1 MTPHPAILVVDDQNS
16 NLIAM
21 EAVFEG
27 EPVDLVKASS
37 GADAL
42 KILLQRDFALVLL
55 DVQMP
60 DLDGFEVAEIMRSNP
75 RTESTPIIFLTAI
88 SKEQRYIFRGYET
101 GAVDYLFKPIDPAI
115 LRSKVRVFLELE
127 RKNRSL
133 RESLRLLQQERD
145 HNQMLLRSLS
155 EGLLGITQSGNIFY
169 ANPTAEE
176 MLDSSLRDLIGRRL
190 SEIFVLCDEDGQPA
204 DWPLAEF
211 LSACA
216 RGERVHRDD
225 LFMSRGGRQIA
236 VEISAN
242 PLLPGDS
249 ARLGVAGVVVVFR
262 DVSSRRQNE
271 KALARKAT
279 SDALTGLC
287 NRAEFERVLQ
297 EKVAEANRRETSIA
311 LLYIDLDR
319 FKGINDSL
327 GHHVGDQVLKAAAKR
342 LQDSARQTDV
352 VARIGG
358 DEFIMV
364 LESSEPR
371 RAASLVS
378 GKVLQAFARVVDI
391 DDGSKLQI
399 GTSVGIA
406 IYPDD
411 STHPDELLKCAD
423 KAMYQAK
430 SAGRNTYRFFRG

>member
-1 MTPHPAILVVDDQNS
+1 MMPHPAILVVDDQNS

-27 EPVDLVKASS
+27 EPVDLVKANS
-37 GADAL
+37 GAEAL
-42 KILLQRDFALVLL
+42 KIMLQRDFALVLL

-101 GAVDYLFKPIDPAI
+101 GAVDYLFKPIDAAI
-115 LRSKVRVFLELE
+115 LRSKVRVFLDLE

-133 RESLRLLQQERD
+133 RESLRLLQAERD
-145 HNQMLLRSLS
+145 HNQTLLRSLS
-155 EGLLGITQSGNIFY
+155 EGLLGVTQSGNVFY
-169 ANPTAEE
+169 ANPTAEQ
-176 MLDSSLRDLIGRRL
+176 MLGHSLRDLIGCRL
-190 SEIFVLCDEDGQPA
+190 SDFFHLCDEDGERA
-204 DWPLAEF
+204 NWSLAE
-211 LSACA
+211 LMAACA
-216 RGERVHRDD
+216 AGERVHRDD
-225 LFMSRGGRQIA
+225 LFLTRDGRQLA

-242 PLLPGDS
+242 PLLGDD
-249 ARLGVAGVVVVFR
+249 ARAGVAGVVVVFR

-279 SDALTGLC
+279 SDSLTGLC
-287 NRAEFERVLQ
+287 NRAEFERLLE
-297 EKVAEANRRETSIA
+297 EKVAEANRHETSLA

-319 FKGINDSL
+319 FKGINDGL

-342 LQDSARQTDV
+342 LVDSARNTDI

-358 DEFIMV
+358 DEFVMV
-364 LESSEPR
+364 LESTEPR

-378 GKVLQAFARVVDI
+378 GKVLQQFARVVNI
-391 DDGSKLQI
+391 DDGSKLQV

-411 STHPDELLKCAD
+411 STHAEDLLKCAD

-430 SAGRNTYRFFRG
+430 TAGRHTYRFFRG

>member
-1 MTPHPAILVVDDQNS
+1 MTPHPAILVVDDQSS

-21 EAVFEG
+21 EAVFDG
-27 EPVDLVKASS
+27 EPVELVKANS
-37 GADAL
+37 GAEAL
-42 KILLQRDFALVLL
+42 KIMLQRDFALVLM

-101 GAVDYLFKPIDPAI
+101 GAVDYLFKPIDPPI
-115 LRSKVRVFLELE
+115 LRSKVRVFLDVE

-145 HNQMLLRSLS
+145 HNQMLLHSLS

-176 MLDSSLRDLIGRRL
+176 MLGCNLRDLIGRRL
-190 SEIFVLCDEDGQPA
+190 TEIFRLYNEEGTPA
-204 DWPLAEF
+204 DWPLPEF
-211 LSACA
+211 LSTCA

-225 LFMSRGGRQIA
+225 LFMVRDGRQVA
-236 VEISAN
+236 VELSAN
-242 PLLPGDS
+242 PLLPGDP
-249 ARLGVAGVVVVFR
+249 ARPGVAGVVVVFR

-271 KALARKAT
+271 KALTRKAT

-287 NRAEFERVLQ
+287 NRAEFERLLG
-297 EKVAEANRRETSIA
+297 EKVAEANRRESSVA

-342 LQDSARQTDV
+342 LQDSARQSDL

-364 LESSEPR
+364 LESTEPR

-411 STHPDELLKCAD
+411 STHPDELIKCAD